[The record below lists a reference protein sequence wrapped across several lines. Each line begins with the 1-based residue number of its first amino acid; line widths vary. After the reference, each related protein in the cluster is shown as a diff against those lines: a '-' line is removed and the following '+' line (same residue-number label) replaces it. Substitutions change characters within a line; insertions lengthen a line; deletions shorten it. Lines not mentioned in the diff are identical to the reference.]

1 MKANKVYLKDYQELA
16 LKLAKERYND
26 RIRSNSP
33 CNFNFQHVTESLRQY
48 MEGNLYYNIKTGKTI
63 FKNMVIAE
71 YSNPFDI
78 PQPEEITLEDIIWEF
93 LNHVFSSANAIMM
106 HGGKVF

>member
-16 LKLAKERYND
+16 LKLAKERYSE
-26 RIRSNSP
+26 RIRSNHP
-33 CNFNFQHVTESLRQY
+33 CKFNFQHVTESLRQY

-71 YSNPFDI
+71 YSNLSDI
-78 PQPEEITLEDIIWEF
+78 PKSITIEDIIWEF
-93 LNHVFSSANAIMM
+93 LDHVFSSANAIMM